1 MYRALLLLL
10 LLMTLAGCGGGNAE
24 PGQEATN
31 QPAAKDNTPGAN
43 IARSNEL
50 LAEGKARYDKSEFEK
65 AITELT
71 EAVEWNPDNA
81 RAWDLLGRCH
91 YKLKHWRDC
100 RDAFKNALRNAD
112 ASVRQAQAG
121 YVMESSTELGK
132 QAMAIG
138 QYKLAEEHARDALQ
152 WNRAYLPAVKLL
164 AEALY
169 QRGQFDDARTQFQ
182 ALAEQNVGEDRH
194 NGLYWAGLCSTQLRQ
209 YDKAEATFST
219 LIKEGYTAG
228 DVYYWRA
235 ECRADRKDMEG
246 AIQDVNLAIAN
257 AASPDRRKELEAVRA
272 ELEKRK

>member
-1 MYRALLLLL
+1 MKRVLLALLLP
-10 LLMTLAGCGGGNAE
+10 LAACGAGNDNDSSVDKSRPA
-24 PGQEATN
+24 PGTN
-31 QPAAKDNTPGAN
+31 APDMG

-50 LAEGKARYDKSEFEK
+50 LAEGKARYDNSEFEK
-65 AITELT
+65 AIADLT
-71 EAVEWNPDNA
+71 EAVEWNPNNA
-81 RAWDLLGRCH
+81 RAWDLLGRCY
-91 YKLKHWRDC
+91 YKLKRWRDC
-100 RDAFKNALRNAD
+100 RDAFKNALRN
-112 ASVRQAQAG
+112 SEIEVRQAQTG

-152 WNRAYLPAVKLL
+152 WNRAYLPALKLL

-169 QRGQFDDARTQFQ
+169 QRGQFEDARAQYQ
-182 ALAEQNVGEDRH
+182 SLAEQSIGGDRH

-209 YDKAEATFST
+209 YDKAEATFTT

-235 ECRADRKDMEG
+235 ECRADRKDIEG
-246 AIQDVNLAIAN
+246 AIQDVNLAIQH
-257 AASPDRRKELEAVRA
+257 AASQERRKELEVVRI